1 MTLSTGDR
9 LGRYEILGPLGAG
22 GMGEVYRAHDAE
34 LDREVA
40 IKVLPEEVAAD
51 ADRLQRFKREAKA
64 VAKLSHSSILEIFDF
79 GHQDDISFAVTEL
92 LEGESLRESLDV
104 LEGGLPWQKA
114 RDIASSVA
122 DGLAVAHGKGV
133 VHRDIKPGNIF
144 LCSDG
149 RVKILDFGLA
159 SLRGKMTDDGTT
171 ASMGPGVSTPGTI
184 MGTVGY
190 MSPEQVRGESADH
203 RSDIFSLGCVLYEML
218 AGRRP
223 FQRDTSVETMT
234 AILRE
239 EPPSISA
246 SGLQIGAETE
256 KTLNRCLEKEPERR
270 FQSASDLGFALREMA
285 TSPVRPSAA
294 TRPSRTG
301 FSRPARTAMVL
312 GAIAVL
318 IAAAVWILPI
328 LISPAPEEPLVRSIA
343 VLPFVN
349 LSGDP
354 GQEYFADGMTEALIT
369 DLSRIGALM
378 VISRTSIMRFK
389 DSDLSLPEIAL
400 ELGVDA
406 VVAGSVQR
414 EMNQV
419 RITAQLIDAATD
431 RHLWADTFQRELEGV
446 LELQSELAQGI
457 AATIAV
463 RLSPAE
469 ETRLEATRKVNPATY
484 EAYLRGM
491 HHLKKGS
498 QEGFSTG
505 MKYLHEAVDIDPAD
519 PLAHAGLASGYVT
532 LGHTSG
538 SAENFKRA
546 KAAARRALEIDP
558 SLAEAQA
565 ALAEVAMYYDW
576 DWEAAESAFE
586 RAIELS
592 PSHAEVHAHYTW
604 LHVLRGNWQQAYVEA
619 ELAQELDPL
628 APAFTSWLGELY
640 WSAGRYEDA
649 LTEANKALELNPGWA
664 RAHGDLSRV
673 YTSLGRLEEAVDQ
686 GRIAAEKNPNFRPI
700 FGNALV
706 AAGHREEA
714 GWLLDELLAA
724 PEDDV
729 NPVFLSS
736 FQAVHGD
743 LDGAI
748 ASLERGYE
756 SRDGLMPWVGSW
768 FDYGDLLYDPRFQD
782 LLDRVGIQL
791 VRTPAIAAG
800 TKG

>member
-1 MTLSTGDR
+1 MRS
-9 LGRYEILGPLGAG
+9 
-22 GMGEVYRAHDAE
+22 
-34 LDREVA
+34 
-40 IKVLPEEVAAD
+40 
-51 ADRLQRFKREAKA
+51 
-64 VAKLSHSSILEIFDF
+64 
-79 GHQDDISFAVTEL
+79 
-92 LEGESLRESLDV
+92 EG
-104 LEGGLPWQKA
+104 PWQKA
-114 RDIASSVA
+114 CDIAATVA
-122 DGLAVAHGKGV
+122 EGLAVAHAKGV
-133 VHRDIKPGNIF
+133 VHRDIKPGNLF

-159 SLRGKMTDDGTT
+159 SLRHTVSDDGTT
-171 ASMGPGVSTPGTI
+171 ASMGPALSVPGKI

-203 RSDIFSLGCVLYEML
+203 RSDIFSLGCVLYEMI

-239 EPPSISA
+239 EPLSISD
-246 SGLQIGAETE
+246 SGVAIDPEMEEILT
-256 KTLNRCLEKEPERR
+256 RCLEKDPARR
-270 FQSASDLGFALREMA
+270 FQSASDLAFALSRIA
-285 TSPVRPSAA
+285 TSPGRPSSA
-294 TRPSRTG
+294 TPVVRTG
-301 FSRPARTAMVL
+301 RSWLVP
-312 GAIAVL
+312 GAIALAGVAAL
-318 IAAAVWILPI
+318 IVAVAGILPRPFT
-328 LISPAPEEPLVRSIA
+328 LVTDEPLVRSIA
-343 VLPFVN
+343 VLPLEN

-354 GQEYFADGMTEALIT
+354 EQEYFADGMTEALIT
-369 DLSRIGALM
+369 DLSRMSALM
-378 VISRTSIMRFK
+378 VISRTSVMRFK
-389 DSDLSLPEIAL
+389 GSDLSLPEIAL

-414 EMNQV
+414 EANQV

-431 RHLWADTFQRELEGV
+431 RHLWADTFQRELKGV
-446 LELQSELAQGI
+446 LELQSEVARSI
-457 AATIAV
+457 AETIAV
-463 RLSPAE
+463 RVSPGE
-469 ETRLEATRKVNPATY
+469 ESRLTATREVNPATY

-491 HHLKKGS
+491 HHLKKGTR
-498 QEGFSTG
+498 EGFEKG
-505 MKYLHEAVDIDPAD
+505 MEYLHQAVDIDPAD
-519 PLAHAGLASGYVT
+519 PLAHAGLATGYVT
-532 LGHTSG
+532 LGHSSG
-538 SAENFKRA
+538 YAEDFRRA
-546 KAAARRALEIDP
+546 KAAARQALEIDP
-558 SLAEAQA
+558 SQAEAQA
-565 ALAEVAMYYDW
+565 ALAEVAMYHDW
-576 DWEAAESAFE
+576 DWDAAEQAF
-586 RAIELS
+586 RQAIELS
-592 PSHAEVHAHYTW
+592 PNHAEAHAHYAW
-604 LHVLRGNWQQAYVEA
+604 LHVLRGDWEQAIAEA
-619 ELAQELDPL
+619 ELSHELDPL
-628 APAFTSWLGELY
+628 AASFTWWLGGIY
-640 WSAGRYEDA
+640 WAAGRYEDA
-649 LTEANKALELNPGWA
+649 EAAALKTLELNPGWA